1 MLPVIYIKMI
11 KNFIQQLGKTAHLAR
26 LNLREEEEELYSKQL
41 EEILNYFQK
50 LQELDTSNV
59 EPMAHVLPLNNVW
72 REDEIKK
79 SMEQELILKN
89 APQVEN
95 NCFKV
100 PKIVKNI

>member
-1 MLPVIYIKMI
+1 MI
-11 KNFIQQLGKTAHLAR
+11 KDFIQQLRKTAHLAR
-26 LNLREEEEELYSKQL
+26 LDLIEEEEKLYSKQL

-50 LQELDTSNV
+50 LQELDTSSV

-100 PKIVKNI
+100 PKIVKND

>member
-1 MLPVIYIKMI
+1 MLRD
-11 KNFIQQLGKTAHLAR
+11 FIQQLKKTAHLAR
-26 LNLREEEEELYSKQL
+26 LNLTEEEEELYSRQL

-50 LQELDTSNV
+50 LQELDTSKV

-72 REDEIKK
+72 RDDVVKESI
-79 SMEQELILKN
+79 EQELILKN
-89 APQVEN
+89 APEVEN

>member
-1 MLPVIYIKMI
+1 MI

>member
-1 MLPVIYIKMI
+1 MI
-11 KNFIQQLGKTAHLAR
+11 RDFIQQLRKTAHLAR
-26 LNLREEEEELYSKQL
+26 LNLTEEEEELYSKQL

-72 REDEIKK
+72 RDDVVKE

-89 APQVEN
+89 APEVEN

>member
-1 MLPVIYIKMI
+1 MI
-11 KNFIQQLGKTAHLAR
+11 RDFIQQLKKTAHLAR
-26 LNLREEEEELYSKQL
+26 LNLTKEEEELYSRQL

-50 LQELDTSNV
+50 LQELDTANV

-72 REDEIKK
+72 REDEVKE

-89 APQVEN
+89 APEVEN

-100 PKIVKNI
+100 PKIVKII

>member
-1 MLPVIYIKMI
+1 MI
-11 KNFIQQLGKTAHLAR
+11 RDFIQQLKKTAHLAR
-26 LNLREEEEELYSKQL
+26 LNLTEEEEELYSKQL

-72 REDEIKK
+72 RDDVVKE

-89 APQVEN
+89 APEVEN

>member
-1 MLPVIYIKMI
+1 MI
-11 KNFIQQLGKTAHLAR
+11 RNFIQQLRKTAHLAR
-26 LNLREEEEELYSKQL
+26 LNLTEEEEELYSKQL

-72 REDEIKK
+72 REDEIKE
-79 SMEQELILKN
+79 SMEKELILKN
-89 APQVEN
+89 APEIEN